1 MEQIDAELPVP
12 GDIALRFYFV
22 RHGEAEGNVAG
33 IRLGQSESPLTAH
46 GRVQAAAAGKSLA
59 STVPVFWRFYSSDLG
74 RTVETATVLKN
85 ARQRQFLSV
94 GNSATKDPD
103 GSMSLEASLRERA
116 KGVYELKKRGLTYQ
130 EAYSEHLRRGG
141 SPDTIPLEETD
152 DEVFT
157 RVRQWIKR
165 VLDEAIDEISAD
177 RKLIDAAFNLSVLCV
192 SHSGLI
198 RATLGHLFNIDSSE
212 ISVPNASISIV
223 EIKAGG
229 CDGFIAKLVQ
239 PPDDSHM
246 GPESYSR

>member
-1 MEQIDAELPVP
+1 MAGSRQLLQESHLRRRFPCS
-12 GDIALRFYFV
+12 GDFILRIWEGQWKPLRFLKT
-22 RHGEAEGNVAG
+22 RGSGNFCRWE
-33 IRLGQSESPLTAH
+33 I
-46 GRVQAAAAGKSLA
+46 
-59 STVPVFWRFYSSDLG
+59 
-74 RTVETATVLKN
+74 
-85 ARQRQFLSV
+85 
-94 GNSATKDPD
+94 
-103 GSMSLEASLRERA
+103 LRR
-116 KGVYELKKRGLTYQ
+116 KTPMDRCQ

-246 GPESYSR
+246 GPESYSRNYIINTVLTSSS